1 MMYEIYTDGSCIGNP
16 GPGGWAFLV
25 INVNHSHDEGPM
37 SGIIH
42 QQSGSAKETTNNRME
57 MTALIRA
64 LEYAL
69 SKKLGKVRIYSD
81 STLLVN
87 TINDGWKRKANLDL
101 WLEIEKLLG
110 RVKIEL
116 RWVKAHDKSLFNNMV
131 DELAQKAATKP

>member
-1 MMYEIYTDGSCIGNP
+1 MYEIYTDGSCIGNP

-25 INVNHSHDEGPM
+25 IDKSATHDEGPM

-42 QQSGSAKETTNNRME
+42 QQSGSEKETTNNRME

-64 LEYAL
+64 LKYAV

-101 WLEIEKLLG
+101 WLEIENFLG
-110 RVKIEL
+110 KIKIDL
-116 RWVKAHDKSLFNNMV
+116 KWVKAHDKSLFNNMA
-131 DELAQKAATKP
+131 DELALKAATKL